1 MQGIFWEYWVRC
13 RHRDDGTVVMASWVI
28 NASFLTQWTNP
39 LWEQLGLRVDAEG
52 RRVVEKVRLTVEKL
66 RPLPDNFGVI
76 DDASLQRDLGVGLRP
91 GAFFIAR
98 PVRSCLLIVVLGLLL
113 IVCLRRCGLVLRAL
127 TLKLSYFVGCLPQ
140 AAGLHTVAVAASE
153 ALAAPEPASSHGNS
167 IVEAEADYIN
177 VTGQ

>member
-1 MQGIFWEYWVRC
+1 MLFR
-13 RHRDDGTVVMASWVI
+13 S
-28 NASFLTQWTNP
+28 
-39 LWEQLGLRVDAEG
+39 
-52 RRVVEKVRLTVEKL
+52 
-66 RPLPDNFGVI
+66 
-76 DDASLQRDLGVGLRP
+76 LGVGLRP

-167 IVEAEADYIN
+167 IVEAEANYIN